1 MLFYLKTYPLQEVL
15 AHLFGMSQGQAH
27 FLIYQLSRIFARN
40 AEANGSSSS
49 ANF

>member
-27 FLIYQLSRIFARN
+27 FFNLSIESDFARN